1 MSMLPRFSFLQPLSW
16 TIVLVVLYFMDRSST
31 SGSLCLFQFLGLEN
45 CPGCGI
51 GHSIS
56 EALHFNFS
64 KSFEAHIMGLP
75 ATVFL
80 ILFIIR
86 TFISSI
92 KRSTHGPETTY
103 DVAKS
108 SA

>member
-1 MSMLPRFSFLQPLSW
+1 MIIRSTLFLQALSW
-16 TIVLVVLYFMDRSST
+16 TLVLGVLFFMDRSST
-31 SGSLCLFQFLGLEN
+31 AGSLCLFRFLGWEN

-64 KSFEAHIMGLP
+64 KSVDAHIMGLP
-75 ATVFL
+75 AAFFL

-92 KRSTHGPETTY
+92 KQSTHGPENAY

>member
-1 MSMLPRFSFLQPLSW
+1 MIIRFTSFLQAFSW
-16 TIVLVVLYFMDRSST
+16 TIVLVVLFFMDRGSA
-31 SGSLCLFQFLGLEN
+31 SGSLCLFRFLGLEN

-75 ATVFL
+75 ATFFL

-92 KRSTHGPETTY
+92 KQSTHGPENAH

>member
-1 MSMLPRFSFLQPLSW
+1 MIIRSTPFLQALSW
-16 TIVLVVLYFMDRSST
+16 TVVLAVLYFMDRGST
-31 SGSLCLFQFLGLEN
+31 SGSLCLFRFLGLEH

-56 EALHFNFS
+56 EALHFNLS
-64 KSFEAHIMGLP
+64 KSFETHVMGVP
-75 ATVFL
+75 AAFFL
-80 ILFIIR
+80 VLYIIR

-92 KRSTHGPETTY
+92 KQSTHGPENAY
-103 DVAKS
+103 DVTKS

>member
-1 MSMLPRFSFLQPLSW
+1 MIIRSTQFLQALSW
-16 TIVLVVLYFMDRSST
+16 TMVLAVLFFMDRSST
-31 SGSLCLFQFLGLEN
+31 SGSLCLFQFLGLQN
-45 CPGCGI
+45 CPGCGM

-64 KSFEAHIMGLP
+64 KSMEAHIMGLP

-86 TFISSI
+86 TILSSI
-92 KRSTHGPETTY
+92 KQSTHGPETPY

>member
-1 MSMLPRFSFLQPLSW
+1 MLPRSAPFLQPLSW
-16 TIVLVVLYFMDRSST
+16 MIVLVALYFMDRDST
-31 SGSLCLFQFLGLEN
+31 SGSLCLFRFLGWEN

-75 ATVFL
+75 ATFLL

-92 KRSTHGPETTY
+92 KQSTHGPENAY